1 MFVRDKILFE
11 LNRTGS
17 ILIVSALKN
26 IFERLFSEVGII
38 GLSYYRFLQFAG
50 VIRQC
55 EFRILDIFKHLT
67 NRSRSF
73 YELPEVTAVLITQ
86 SNSTAFR
93 VCSHNF

>member
-1 MFVRDKILFE
+1 MFVRDKILYE
-11 LNRTGS
+11 LDRTAS

-55 EFRILDIFKHLT
+55 ELRTWI
-67 NRSRSF
+67 SS
-73 YELPEVTAVLITQ
+73 
-86 SNSTAFR
+86 STSQIVAEAFMN
-93 VCSHNF
+93 CLKLQPS